1 MQRNEMEKLVA
12 VKHME
17 VRFSEVDS
25 MRIVWHGNYV
35 KYFED
40 AREAFGEKYGF
51 GYRDM
56 VANGFYAPVVKMELE
71 YKSPLAFG
79 DEFDVEVRYSPC
91 EAAKLIFEYTIRKSA
106 TGEVSVTGSSTQVF
120 IDTDFKLLLYC
131 PPFVERWRK
140 ERGVEM

>member
-1 MQRNEMEKLVA
+1 MEKLST

-40 AREAFGEKYGF
+40 AREEFGRKYGF
-51 GYRDM
+51 GYREM
-56 VANGFYAPVVKMELE
+56 VENGFYAPVVKMELS

-79 DEFDVEVRYSPC
+79 DEFDVEVRYIPR
-91 EAAKLIFEYTIRKSA
+91 EAAKMVFEYTIRKSA
-106 TGEVSVTGSSTQVF
+106 TGEVSATGTSTQVF
-120 IDTDFKLLLYC
+120 IGTDFKLLLYC
-131 PPFVERWRK
+131 PDFVSRWRRK
-140 ERGVEM
+140 WGVEM

>member
-1 MQRNEMEKLVA
+1 MKELVA

-40 AREAFGEKYGF
+40 AREAFGEKYNF

-56 VANGFYAPVVKMELE
+56 VENGFYAPIVKIDLE
-71 YKSPLAFG
+71 YKSPLTFG
-79 DEFDVEVRYSPC
+79 DEFDVEVRYIPC
-91 EAAKLIFEYTIRKSA
+91 EAAKLQFEYVIRKSS

-120 IDTDFKLLLYC
+120 IDTDFKLLLYG
-131 PPFVERWRK
+131 PDFVAKWRK
-140 ERGVEM
+140 TYDVEM